1 MDLSLVKPPE
11 ENADQPATPSQPS
24 EILGGGPSQG
34 KLIVVASE
42 VSRKPRVCSDGPTTQ
57 EGDESVRKMCN

>member
-24 EILGGGPSQG
+24 EILGGGSSQVMPG
-34 KLIVVASE
+34 FLTH
-42 VSRKPRVCSDGPTTQ
+42 G
-57 EGDESVRKMCN
+57 N